1 MFEHY
6 YILYTKKEP
15 KIDKTETSI
24 KFSETR
30 YRYGK
35 IDENNKK
42 AFWDNFGKTESLK
55 SNSKK
60 RLTLIQKTDRF
71 VNKLCFPLIA
81 IAYSTIIFYGVYAE
95 NNLLV
100 IWAGFLSLC
109 FSAFFSSFFG
119 IKVVQPIKNWI
130 YKKFFFDFKVIS
142 ILVLLFSVIVSFGLL
157 GIYQVF
163 FIDNQCLLFKSNNIG
178 NTATLISLIIFFIDK
193 SIEYNQTI
201 LD

>member
-60 RLTLIQKTDRF
+60 RL
-71 VNKLCFPLIA
+71 N
-81 IAYSTIIFYGVYAE
+81 FY
-95 NNLLV
+95 NNRHQTRQNGH
-100 IWAGFLSLC
+100 I
-109 FSAFFSSFFG
+109 
-119 IKVVQPIKNWI
+119 P
-130 YKKFFFDFKVIS
+130 FKPR
-142 ILVLLFSVIVSFGLL
+142 
-157 GIYQVF
+157 
-163 FIDNQCLLFKSNNIG
+163 
-178 NTATLISLIIFFIDK
+178 
-193 SIEYNQTI
+193 
-201 LD
+201 